1 MNHSNIVPPHSS
13 SLSEHRRAHTDGT
26 YDSPRPS
33 GRVTERS
40 GDLTRRAL
48 LAAVAG
54 GATAGGA
61 LGPVRGYL
69 SAFAP
74 LSGGAW
80 DAASD
85 DPPSRVRNP
94 HGEATLRYDDE
105 AVPRIEAD
113 EEAALCFAAGYAHGA
128 DRLFQMD
135 LQRRQLRGQLSE
147 VVGEATLDSDRFH
160 VRMDFAAAAA
170 ATWDLVRDTEAAP
183 LVEAYCEGVNRARED
198 LPAPVEFELL
208 DYEPAP
214 WTPADVML
222 AEKQIAWTLTGS
234 FRTLRKETLR
244 AEMGAEA
251 AEALMPGRLDHDAA
265 ILGHADATDDWEVPN
280 GDAARRPPATNDAGD
295 GSSRAAVATDPGL
308 DRRLSAVEPPEW
320 AGSNSW
326 AVGAEHTEG
335 GAPIMANDPH
345 LSLMVPPV
353 WYEQVLR
360 HPDYRVRGV
369 TFPGVP
375 FVIIGENDRGAWG
388 FTNAG
393 CDVIDFY
400 EYETRNDGTEYRHGD
415 RWRSFDTETRTIEVA
430 GAPDR
435 EVEVKKS
442 VHGAV
447 LGADA
452 GGDEFRSELGVAWTG
467 LSATNA
473 TNGILGINRSR
484 GAEDIDEALRDFGEP
499 TQCFVYADR
508 EGSVR
513 YRVTGRV
520 PIRRTDGEM
529 VPGTRVFDGSAREG
543 EWAGYTPYGESSWE
557 GFIPYEEMP
566 HDDDPDYVGTANQRV
581 VDDADYPYYLAEN
594 YSEPFR
600 GIRLWERLDALVDR
614 GDVTPADMR
623 DLQRDVRDGRLDH
636 YRDVLQAA
644 RTELSGDARSDLD
657 AVLDWDGEAAR
668 DAREPLLFVRFL
680 DAYEGRFVADGLSEL
695 DDRRDPSAYAPNQW
709 VLATLGDGWF
719 EPDRASAAADA
730 FETAREQVD
739 AGGWETYGDYNRTA
753 IDHPFDQS
761 FLNYPR
767 YPTDGSAATLFNF
780 RVESGAG
787 SSWRQVCPMDGTTSR
802 CILPGGND
810 GNVYA
815 DDYDGQLRR
824 WADGEY
830 KPMDREMRGDL
841 AVRFAGGDDE

>member
-1 MNHSNIVPPHSS
+1 M
-13 SLSEHRRAHTDGT
+13 
-26 YDSPRPS
+26 
-33 GRVTERS
+33 TERS
-40 GDLTRRAL
+40 VHPTRRAL

-54 GATAGGA
+54 GAVGGGF

-80 DAASD
+80 DAAGD
-85 DPPSRVRNP
+85 DPPVRVP
-94 HGEATLRYDDE
+94 SDAGDATLRYDDE

-113 EEAALCFAAGYAHGA
+113 DEAALCFAAGYAHGA

-135 LQRRQLRGQLSE
+135 LQRRQMRGQLSA

-160 VRMDFAAAAA
+160 VRMDFATAVD
-170 ATWDLVRDTEAAP
+170 ATWDLVRDTEAGP

-198 LPAPVEFELL
+198 LPTPLEFELL

-234 FRTLRKETLR
+234 FRTLRRETLR
-244 AEMGAEA
+244 AELGADA
-251 AEALMPGRLDHDAA
+251 AETIMPHRLDHDAA
-265 ILGHADATDDWEVPN
+265 ILGHANATDGWPVPD
-280 GDAARRPPATNDAGD
+280 GDALRVPVSDPDDDT
-295 GSSRAAVATDPGL
+295 SSRASVATDPEFDGWL
-308 DRRLSAVEPPEW
+308 AGVEPPAW

-326 AVGAEHTEG
+326 AVGADHTDSGE
-335 GAPIMANDPH
+335 PIMANDPH
-345 LSLMVPPV
+345 LSLMAPPV
-353 WYEQVLR
+353 WYEQALR
-360 HPDYRVRGV
+360 HPDYQVRGV

-400 EYETRNDGTEYRHGD
+400 GYETRADGAEYRYGD
-415 RWRSFDTETRTIEVA
+415 RWRSFEVETRTIEVA
-430 GAPDR
+430 GAADR
-435 EVEVKKS
+435 DVDVKKS

-447 LGADA
+447 LSAGA
-452 GGDEFRSELGVAWTG
+452 GGDEFRSELGIAWTG

-484 GAEDIDEALRDFGEP
+484 GAEDIDEALREFGEP
-499 TQCFVYADR
+499 TQCFVYAGRD
-508 EGSVR
+508 GSVR

-557 GFIPYEEMP
+557 GFIPFDEMP

-581 VDDADYPYYLAEN
+581 VDDDDYPYYLAED

-614 GDVTPADMR
+614 GDVGPADLR
-623 DLQRDVRDGRLDH
+623 DLQRDVRDGRLEH
-636 YRDVLQAA
+636 YRPVLEEA
-644 RTELSGDARSDLD
+644 RSELSGDARDDLD
-657 AVLDWDGEAAR
+657 SVLEWDGEAER
-668 DAREPLLFVRFL
+668 DAREPLLFVHFL
-680 DAYEGRFVADGLSEL
+680 DAYEGRFVADALGEL
-695 DDRRDPSAYAPNQW
+695 DGRRDASAYAPNQW
-709 VLATLGDGWF
+709 VLATLGDEWF
-719 EPDRASAAADA
+719 DGGRASAAADA
-730 FETAREQVD
+730 FEKARGQVA

-787 SSWRQVCPMDGTTSR
+787 SSWRQVCPMDETTSQ

-810 GNVYA
+810 GNVYS

-824 WADGEY
+824 WANGEY
-830 KPMDREMRGDL
+830 KPMDRAMRGDL
-841 AVRFAGGDDE
+841 AVRFAGGDGE